1 MEIRELFARPVDKRV
16 ANQGVAKVWDPGP
29 LREELAEYIITETV
43 ERNLRTFLDLFT
55 ESMRTR
61 GSDQALEAMAAW
73 CSGFFGSGKSH
84 FVKVLGHLLAAD
96 VVDPDTNETAADI
109 FRKRIPDD
117 SPHKADIEGRLH
129 EIGTKSWSHPVL
141 LEVKSRQ
148 NLINPNSVA
157 EILLSA
163 FYETCGYSPDI
174 RVARHELFMEQKGIY
189 DRFKQLY
196 QERHGETWETD
207 RENYDYY
214 QQRVA
219 ELLSE
224 CAPSDYP
231 SPDAATKALDAAD
244 QNVSI
249 TAAGLCDELM
259 RFLDRAQAERPQRK
273 PHIVFILDEL
283 QQFIGE
289 DNDRIEE
296 VRTLVETLGGVGKG
310 RVWIVATGQEALDR
324 IFDRAG
330 LKLQGQGKLDARF
343 GCKMMLGTEDVQ
355 RVVVDRLLRKRPA
368 HVPHLEA
375 LYREHD
381 GFLAEVVRLRCERN
395 LPPLDQASFVSCYPF
410 LPYQPFLAQEVF
422 DSMRGGTKL
431 AGTPRSMLD
440 VCHAILQ
447 RLADAP
453 CAEDQGGAALV
464 SFDLVFD
471 QIRNELFSD
480 DFLGSHGVRAVQEA
494 DERLSGWTVSPTRVL
509 KVLWLIQRLAWMPR
523 TADCLAR
530 LLTDRMGIDLYSFT
544 SEVETTLRLLCAN
557 GYVGFDEAT
566 KHYRYLSADE
576 SDLEKHVLDRVAKL
590 GVGDVRRRCRDI
602 IRQDILTR
610 STLGEYR
617 VSYGKTQATFDFAVI
632 TDGEPL
638 DGKLRGTDAGDEDGR
653 EMLLEFVGPLASA
666 STDTIARDNTQQGP
680 TGRRVWWVSA
690 EVPMVTERLK
700 RLIALEEVT
709 TDPRHAVGRSE
720 SYLRAVREK
729 TEERDRLRSAIARD
743 LREGFLRGAA
753 YVAGEVVAFDG
764 SGDLRSQTRRVL
776 DLVIPNLFTRFAA
789 ADKSFDAT
797 KDAERFLNSAVRPQD
812 VATELGLFDP
822 EGNLIPSH
830 ELVEPIRDCLRDRE
844 DAGEDLDGASVVGY
858 FRRTPFGWP
867 EDLVRTLMAA
877 MFRGG
882 AVTVTVGGRTY
893 HDYTEQ
899 AVHESLTKSTRF
911 RKAQFRAAK
920 TGLTHTQ
927 IGEAVA
933 LLAAIGVPGVQ
944 PSATDLARAIRRK
957 ASELERV
964 CEKAEQTSRS
974 GIPIAATYELAEALC
989 LPLADLDDPTSVVSG
1004 FLSDAADWKR
1014 LAEFADAYD
1023 HFVKERRDAQCLTA
1037 ERLVA
1042 ICTGNASLARSAHA
1056 DQAHRALEDLGQV
1069 RADRAVMER
1078 WPAYTDAV
1086 GKLEEAYRAAYAERH
1101 AALVG
1106 RIDDAQRAIEA
1117 MPEWAALPDDTRQ
1130 AIFQRRF
1137 GPSGPLGIPA
1147 QVDLSSGECL
1157 VKTTERWSLPHLEA
1171 LTASVSN
1178 YEADVAAELRGAVK
1192 PAEEQHP
1199 TQTAKPVR
1207 KVNVMRIVRGRRIRD
1222 AGELDVALG
1231 EVRAACQEALEAG
1244 DTVELE

>member
-16 ANQGVAKVWDPGP
+16 ANQGVAKVGDLAP

-61 GSDQALEAMAAW
+61 GTDQALEAMAAW

-84 FVKVLGHLLAAD
+84 FVKVLGHILAAN
-96 VVDPDTNETAADI
+96 VVDTETNETAADL

-117 SPHKADIEGRLH
+117 SPQKGDIEARLH
-129 EIGTKSWSHPVL
+129 EIGTKTWCHAVL
-141 LEVKSRQ
+141 MDVKSGE

-163 FYETCGYSPDI
+163 FYETCGYSPYI
-174 RVARHELFMEQKGIY
+174 RVARHELFMERQGMY
-189 DRFKQLY
+189 ERFKQLY
-196 QERHGETWETD
+196 QERHGVSWESD
-207 RENYDYY
+207 RENYDYH

-219 ELLSE
+219 ELMAE
-224 CAPSDYP
+224 CAPADYP
-231 SPDAATKALDAAD
+231 SPEVAAKALDDAD
-244 QNVSI
+244 QNVTI
-249 TAAGLCDELM
+249 TAAGFCDELM
-259 RFLDRAQAERPQRK
+259 RFLDRAQAEHPQRK
-273 PHIVFILDEL
+273 PHLVFILDEL

-375 LYREHD
+375 LYRKHD

-395 LPPLDQASFVSCYPF
+395 LPPLDQTSFVSCYPF

-447 RLADAP
+447 RLADGPCDGDAP
-453 CAEDQGGAALV
+453 QLV

-471 QIRNELFSD
+471 QIRNELYSD

-494 DERLSGWTVSPTRVL
+494 DERLSGWSVSPTRVL

-530 LLTDRMGIDLYSFT
+530 LLTDRMGLDLYAFA
-544 SEVETTLRLLCAN
+544 SEVEATLRLLSAN

-566 KHYRYLSADE
+566 KSYRYLSADE
-576 SDLEKHVLDRVAKL
+576 SDLEKQVLDRVAKL
-590 GVGDVRRRCRDI
+590 GVGDVRRRCREI
-602 IRQDILTR
+602 SRQDILTR

-617 VSYGKTQATFDFAVI
+617 VSYGKTQTTFDFAVI
-632 TDGEPL
+632 ADGEPL

-666 STDTIARDNTQQGP
+666 SVGGIARDNTQQGP
-680 TGRRVWWVSA
+680 RGRRAWWVSA
-690 EVPMVTERLK
+690 DVPMVTERLK
-700 RLIALEEVT
+700 RLIALDEVSG
-709 TDPRHAVGRSE
+709 DPKHTSGRSE

-729 TEERDRLRSAIARD
+729 TEERDRLRAAIARD
-743 LREGFLRGAA
+743 LREGLLRGQA
-753 YVAGEVVAFDG
+753 YVAGEVVTFDG
-764 SGDLRSQTRRVL
+764 TGDLRSQTRRVF

-789 ADKSFDAT
+789 ADKSFDGT
-797 KDAERFLNSAVRPQD
+797 KDAERFLNSGIRPQD
-812 VATELGLFDP
+812 VATELGLFDT

-830 ELVEPIRDCLRDRE
+830 ELVEPVRDCLRDRE
-844 DAGEDLDGASVVGY
+844 DAGEDLDGASILAY

-867 EDLVRTLMAA
+867 EDLVRTLVSA

-882 AVTVTVGGRTY
+882 TVTVTAGGRTY

-899 AVHESLTKSTRF
+899 AAHESLTKSTRF

-927 IGEAVA
+927 ISEAAA
-933 LLAAIGVPGVQ
+933 LLVAIGLPGVQ
-944 PSATDLARAIRRK
+944 PSATDLARAVRRK
-957 ASELERV
+957 ADELERA
-964 CEKAEQTSRS
+964 CEKAEQTSRA
-974 GIPIAATYELAEALC
+974 GIPIAETYQLAETLC
-989 LPLADLDDPTSVVSG
+989 LPLADLDDPTSVVSA
-1004 FLSDAADWKR
+1004 FLSKAGDWKR
-1014 LAEFADAYD
+1014 LAEFACTYES
-1023 HFVKERRDAQCLTA
+1023 FVKAGRDQQS
-1037 ERLVA
+1037 LVA
-1042 ICTGNASLARSAHA
+1042 EGLVTICTGNPPLARSSQVE
-1056 DQAHRALEDLGQV
+1056 QAQKALEDIAQV
-1069 RADRAVMER
+1069 RQDRSVMER
-1078 WPAYTDAV
+1078 WKDYAEAA
-1086 GKLEEAYRAAYAERH
+1086 GKLEAAYRAVYAQRRAE
-1101 AALVG
+1101 LVE
-1106 RIDDAQRAIEA
+1106 RIDEAQRAIED
-1117 MPEWAALPDDTRQ
+1117 MPEWAALPDEVRLP
-1130 AIFQRRF
+1130 ILKEGF
-1137 GPSGPLGIPA
+1137 GPSAPLGIA
-1147 QVDLSSGECL
+1147 EKVDLSSA
-1157 VKTTERWSLPHLEA
+1157 EA
-1171 LTASVSN
+1171 LIEATKTYNLQHIDALKESVPYHEAIVAS
-1178 YEADVAAELRGAVK
+1178 ELRQAMK
-1192 PAEEQHP
+1192 PNEGQQP
-1199 TQTAKPVR
+1199 AKTVEPVR

-1222 AGELDVALG
+1222 ASELDATLG
-1231 EVRAACQEALEAG
+1231 EVRTACEEALQAG
-1244 DTVELE
+1244 DILELE